1 MLVPIFDQ
9 ETKKS
14 VDVILKK
21 YEMKPVFANH
31 ILKDLCTRFLQIL
44 FNHHMILRYHQ
55 THDRDLSEFLLKN
68 HRPALIKQMDS
79 ILAGK
84 VLPFFKQYILENF
97 NMRQLFDFLN
107 VLGLMIKIFQE
118 LTVNE
123 MPIKVD

>member
-1 MLVPIFDQ
+1 
-9 ETKKS
+9 
-14 VDVILKK
+14 
-21 YEMKPVFANH
+21 
-31 ILKDLCTRFLQIL
+31 
-44 FNHHMILRYHQ
+44 MILRYHQ
-55 THDRDLSEFLLKN
+55 TQDRNLSEFLLKN

-118 LTVNE
+118 LTVSE
-123 MPIKVD
+123 MSIKVEQKLILCKITSSEPEENPI